1 MINAKAAQRAV
12 KEFND
17 LTTEQQ
23 IEGVQIVSSSPAE
36 LWDVTITGPADS
48 PFEGGKFKLSCKF
61 ENYPF
66 KPPKVVFHTPIF
78 HPNVSEDGTICEQ
91 M

>member
-17 LTTEQQ
+17 LTTEQPIDGIQ
-23 IEGVQIVSSSPAE
+23 ITASSPAE
-36 LWDVTITGPADS
+36 QWDVVLTGPAGS
-48 PFEGGKFKLSCKF
+48 PFAGGKFKIVCKF

-66 KPPKVVFHTPIF
+66 KAPKVTFLTPIF
-78 HPNVSEDGTICEQ
+78 HPNVGEDGQICEQ